1 MKKVSFDFDGTLSR
15 MDVQTYAYS
24 LLDKGYEV
32 WIVTSRLHEKNADNL
47 QWNDDL
53 YEVAEELG
61 IPKSQIHFMNYSIF
75 MDYKSHFLKDKNFVW
90 HLDDDWTESNS
101 VNRECKN
108 TKGISVFGNST
119 WKIKCNRLLK

>member
-15 MDVQTYAYS
+15 VDVQDYAKS
-24 LLDKGYEV
+24 LIERGIEV

-53 YEVAEELG
+53 YEVAEKLG
-61 IPKSQIHFMNYSIF
+61 IPKSQIHFMNYNIF
-75 MDYKSHFLKDKNFVW
+75 MDDKSYWLKEHEFIW
-90 HLDDDWTESNS
+90 HLDDDFTEIKSIQ
-101 VNRECKN
+101 RECKN

-119 WKIKCNRLLK
+119 WKRKCDKLLK

>member
-1 MKKVSFDFDGTLSR
+1 MKRVSFDFDGTLSR
-15 MDVQTYAYS
+15 LDVQAYAKS
-24 LLDKGYEV
+24 LLDKGYVV

-53 YEVAEELG
+53 YEVAEKLG
-61 IPKSQIHFMNYSIF
+61 IPKSQIHFMNTWIHG
-75 MDYKSHFLKDKNFVW
+75 DDKSHWLKDQDFVW
-90 HLDDDWTESNS
+90 HLDDDFIEINS

-119 WKIKCNRLLK
+119 WKQKSNKLLK